1 MDKKIGILTFH
12 TADNYG
18 AVLQAY
24 ALKEYVSSRYSRST
38 EIIDFHTPGHD
49 VEHYKL
55 FKIKHPNILK
65 NFILNSFVALRY
77 FSFKRKHRLFEA
89 FRNDYLSLSKRR
101 YESEESLGVHE
112 GDYDVYITGSDQ
124 VFNPYVPYSNTYY
137 LGFVKR
143 PSIKKMSYAGSFG
156 IAVLPDTEKNRIKE
170 LLSGFDYIS
179 CREENGLTILKDLGI
194 ENADFVCDPVFLLS
208 TEQWT
213 KLIARRMVQ
222 EDYIFVYDLNGGAS
236 LIEIAQNIKKEMGFK
251 KIICATSKTIKSYK
265 DTECKYDVGPLQLLS
280 YIKYAKYVVT
290 DSFHGSS
297 LALILNT
304 KVLIYVAT
312 PSTSSRLTSLTT
324 KLGLSS
330 QLIVDSDNFNIQS
343 ICFNNYHNKLLEYI
357 THSKSYLDR
366 ALE

>member
-24 ALKEYVSSRYSRST
+24 ALKEYVSTKYSSNT

-49 VEHYKL
+49 VEHYKI
-55 FKIKHPNILK
+55 FKKRHPNAIK
-65 NFILNSFVALRY
+65 NIILNSFVALRY
-77 FSFKRKHRLFEA
+77 FAFKRKHRLFEA
-89 FRNDYLSLSKRR
+89 FRNDYLSLSKCR
-101 YESEESLGVHE
+101 YESEESLVVHE

-156 IAVLPDTEKNRIKE
+156 IAVLPDTEKARIKE

-208 TEQWT
+208 TEQWS
-213 KLIARRMVQ
+213 KIIANRMVQ

-236 LIEIAQNIKKEMGFK
+236 LIEIAHNIKKGTGLK
-251 KIICATSKTIKSYK
+251 KIICATSKAIKHYK

-324 KLGLSS
+324 KLGISS
-330 QLIVDSDNFNIQS
+330 QLIDNSHLFELHSVTFNDYRNSLSEYVAQS
-343 ICFNNYHNKLLEYI
+343 VAFLD
-357 THSKSYLDR
+357 KSLK
-366 ALE
+366 